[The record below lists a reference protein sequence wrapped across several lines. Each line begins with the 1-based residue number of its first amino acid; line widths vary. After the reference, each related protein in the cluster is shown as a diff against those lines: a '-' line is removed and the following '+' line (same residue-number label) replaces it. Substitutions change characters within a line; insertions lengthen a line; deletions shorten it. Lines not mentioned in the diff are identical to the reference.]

1 MWDGRN
7 GGEDKIVKMNIEIDM
22 KIVDGLRRWKYRR
35 KWQKSKDE
43 NETKGDMKMKSEKK
57 LNVKGVDQV
66 MG

>member
-57 LNVKGVDQV
+57 FNVKGVDQV